1 MKEGHQKINR
11 RPKEKK
17 QLVNTKRWNVSW
29 MVQEKVIKLIEMKTQ
44 LERTQETLDTAEISA
59 ENVGDRNNKAELNEM
74 KKS

>member
-29 MVQEKVIKLIEMKTQ
+29 MVQEKVIKLIEMKTK
-44 LERTQETLDTAEISA
+44 LERTQETLDTTEIST
-59 ENVGDRNNKAELNEM
+59 ENMGDRNNKAELNEM

>member
-1 MKEGHQKINR
+1 MKEGHKKINR

-29 MVQEKVIKLIEMKTQ
+29 MVQEKVIKLIEMKTK
-44 LERTQETLDTAEISA
+44 LERTQETLDTTEIST
-59 ENVGDRNNKAELNEM
+59 ENMGDRNNKAELNEM